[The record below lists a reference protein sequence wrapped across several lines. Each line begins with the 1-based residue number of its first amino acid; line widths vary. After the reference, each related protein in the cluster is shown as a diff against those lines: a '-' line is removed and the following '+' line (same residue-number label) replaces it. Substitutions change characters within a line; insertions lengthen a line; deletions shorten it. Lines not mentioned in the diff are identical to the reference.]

1 MIKRGSFPWER
12 NLGKKKW
19 SKRGQFYLI
28 GAIIIVITI
37 VGLASITNYAITRKK
52 PVKFYDL
59 SSELS
64 EESSRVVEYGIYNE
78 RDIPRLIE
86 DFTDNYFINY
96 AEEKEKG
103 TELVFVYGNKN
114 NITVSSY
121 TSEKTGEVGII
132 YGATKFVHTGGDKY
146 VANRTSF
153 TPEPPGT
160 IEVGLLG
167 VKYNFN
173 LQEGENFLFVI
184 SKKTEEETYITG
196 S

>member
-1 MIKRGSFPWER
+1 MIKKGD
-12 NLGKKKW
+12 KK
-19 SKRGQFYLI
+19 GQIYLI
-28 GAIIIVITI
+28 AAIIIIVVI
-37 VGLASITNYAITRKK
+37 VGLAGVTNYTLTRKK

-132 YGATKFVHTGGDKY
+132 YGATKFVHTGIDKY

-160 IEVGLLG
+160 IEVGMLG

-184 SKKTEEETYITG
+184 SKKTEEETYITKNQ
-196 S
+196 